1 MAAETFPAAVAEAAG
16 DMKSVKRWLRHSIK
30 TPHSVN
36 RAFPPAVLKQIQN
49 EIAQGERMHSA
60 EIRFAV
66 EATLPWSYLRR
77 NALARERAEMV
88 FAKLRVWDTEDNNG
102 VLIYVELADQR
113 IEIVADRGIAQHVPN
128 ARWEEISHMMRERFR
143 AGEFEAGSIAA
154 VRAVSAILA
163 ERFRLADG
171 ARNPNQLSDAPTVL

>member
-1 MAAETFPAAVAEAAG
+1 VVAVTFPAEAAEAVG
-16 DMKSVKRWLRHSIK
+16 DMNNLKRWLRHLIK
-30 TPHSVN
+30 TPASVN
-36 RAFPPAVLKQIQN
+36 RAFPAAVLQRIQS
-49 EIAQGERMHSA
+49 EIADGERTHSG

-77 NALARERAEMV
+77 NAPARERAEMV

-102 VLIYVELADQR
+102 VLIYVELADHR
-113 IEIVADRGIAQHVPN
+113 VEIVADRGVARHVSN
-128 ARWEEISHMMRERFR
+128 ARWEEVSKMMRDRFQ
-143 AGEFEAGSIAA
+143 AGDFEAGSIAA

-171 ARNPNQLSDAPTVL
+171 ARDHNQLSDAPTVL